1 MLKIPKVVGE
11 SLAPGEV
18 VEWTAYGI
26 RPIESRT
33 AYLPLLIGAAIGF
46 AIHQTTGILNS
57 ALMIGLG
64 CGAGQLVDL
73 WREDDK
79 LRGEGDPG
87 GAQTRLVLT
96 SGRFLVVGRPA
107 LLGLTW
113 SKVEHALERNEV
125 ASISLSERNLGHDH
139 HHSTP
144 SQKSRSVLT
153 VELLDGRSWQWA
165 VAKPLGTLPE
175 ASE

>member
-64 CGAGQLVDL
+64 CGAGQLVDR

-79 LRGEGDPG
+79 LRGEGEPG

-125 ASISLSERNLGHDH
+125 ASISLSERNLGYDH
-139 HHSTP
+139 HHLDTLSKVT
-144 SQKSRSVLT
+144 QRSHRRV
-153 VELLDGRSWQWA
+153 VGRKIVA
-165 VAKPLGTLPE
+165 VGGGQATRDIARGE
-175 ASE
+175 